1 MYKLAESIDFLNQAS
16 ELGPTFFVA
25 FLIGMLLG
33 KHYLK
38 SVYLSLATGVCVGF
52 LAIFLFP

>member
-1 MYKLAESIDFLNQAS
+1 MVESVGILNQAS

-25 FLIGMLLG
+25 FLIGMFGGL
-33 KHYLK
+33 YFTK
-38 SVYLSLATGVCVGF
+38 SVYLSLATGACVGF

>member
-1 MYKLAESIDFLNQAS
+1 MNKLVESIGILNQAL

-33 KHYLK
+33 KYYLK
-38 SVYLSLATGVCVGF
+38 SVYLSLATGACFGF
-52 LAIFLFP
+52 VAIFLFP